1 MLNKKIAGA
10 PWCCL
15 SASAWFSAVKLLF
28 VVLILMPT
36 LIHASPQSQPALQIT
51 APAAGIIVSPG
62 QTLSVTVISPNGTTF
77 SEVALLGPDP
87 IGFNVVETS
96 VPAQFSIAIP
106 ADASCRV
113 YSLTADGITSSGQSS
128 TSAPIQIDIEWP
140 DLPISLSTPGSDEI
154 LILESLGMDV
164 PLKTLATFADGTI
177 LDVSESTLLS
187 YNSTN
192 TAVVTVDAA
201 GRVTAIGAGS
211 AAVSMIYTQGGKSVQ
226 LTLQAR
232 VLPQDVAV
240 SLGSLTFSGQPTGT
254 TSAAQ
259 AVTLTNSSSGSVGI
273 LALRTTGD
281 FSETDGCVAPSP
293 LSPGSSCTANVTFSP
308 KVAGARTGTLSI
320 ANSANVVPIS
330 ISLSGTGTNAPDIIS
345 LSPTSGAVGSS
356 VTITGTNFGASQGT
370 STVTFN
376 GTAATPSWSA
386 TSIAV
391 PVPSGATTGNVLV
404 TVGGHASNGVSFTVT
419 GTPPRSIA
427 LVQHATH
434 EETHERI

>member
-1 MLNKKIAGA
+1 MRRFLAKTVFALLAAVSIFAA
-10 PWCCL
+10 P
-15 SASAWFSAVKLLF
+15 
-28 VVLILMPT
+28 
-36 LIHASPQSQPALQIT
+36 QNQPALQISS
-51 APAAGIIVSPG
+51 PANGSTINPG

-77 SEVALLGPDP
+77 SEVALVGPNP

-96 VPAQFSIAIP
+96 VPAQFSLAIP

-113 YSLTADGITSSGQSS
+113 YSLTADGITSSGQRS
-128 TSAPIQIDIEWP
+128 TSAPIQIDIERP

-164 PLKTLATFADGTI
+164 PLITLATFADGTI

-192 TAVVTVDAA
+192 TAIVTVDAA

-226 LTLQAR
+226 RTLQAQ
-232 VLPQDVAV
+232 VLPQAVAV
-240 SLGSLTFSGQPTGT
+240 SPGSLTFSGQPTGT

-273 LALRTTGD
+273 LALSTTGD

-320 ANSANVVPIS
+320 ANSANLVPI
-330 ISLSGTGTNAPDIIS
+330 IVPLTGTGTAAP
-345 LSPTSGAVGSS
+345 
-356 VTITGTNFGASQGT
+356 
-370 STVTFN
+370 
-376 GTAATPSWSA
+376 
-386 TSIAV
+386 
-391 PVPSGATTGNVLV
+391 
-404 TVGGHASNGVSFTVT
+404 
-419 GTPPRSIA
+419 R
-427 LVQHATH
+427 
-434 EETHERI
+434 